1 MVVAALVSVALL
13 QQPPAG
19 LEVPESC
26 PEGATMCAGGCVPA
40 GEPCPP
46 PRLPRPDVTVPPP
59 TPSDE
64 EMAATIQAAW
74 GCDESDAQL
83 ARRKLKWLAAFG
95 VPALGFAV
103 GGVVAGVT
111 MREPVSPREDAELRL
126 TRQGLGV
133 TVSLLLISSA
143 LFFAASMGAMRL
155 KRRRVQCDP
164 GGCALRF

>member
-13 QQPPAG
+13 LQPPAG
-19 LEVPESC
+19 LEAPESC
-26 PEGATMCAGGCVPA
+26 PEGATMCAGGCMPG

-46 PRLPRPDVTVPPP
+46 PRVPRPDVTVSPP
-59 TPSDE
+59 TPTDE
-64 EMAATIQAAW
+64 EMAAKIQAAW

-95 VPALGFAV
+95 LPGLALAA
-103 GGVVAGVT
+103 GGVAAAVT

-133 TVSLLLISSA
+133 SVSLLLISSA
-143 LFFAASMGAMRL
+143 LLFTASIGAMRL
-155 KRRRVQCDP
+155 KRKRVQCDP